1 MPQVRFLPS
10 WYFNS
15 QPHKEADSP
24 NSTTYNCCTISTRSL
39 TRRLTQ
45 EASDYVL
52 QYYISTHSLTRR
64 LTQTFKTVTEIVD
77 ISTHSLTRRL
87 THIVPLIQILQIF
100 QLTASQGG

>member
-64 LTQTFKTVTEIVD
+64 LTPFWAILHLHKD

-87 THIVPLIQILQIF
+87 TSYARIPPEAYEF

>member
-39 TRRLTQ
+39 TRRLTC
-45 EASDYVL
+45 VL
-52 QYYISTHSLTRR
+52 GYPREVM
-64 LTQTFKTVTEIVD
+64 K
-77 ISTHSLTRRL
+77 
-87 THIVPLIQILQIF
+87 F

>member
-64 LTQTFKTVTEIVD
+64 LTVFPMLLVGESV

-87 THIVPLIQILQIF
+87 TLNVLPI
-100 QLTASQGG
+100 

>member
-87 THIVPLIQILQIF
+87 TFSVL
-100 QLTASQGG
+100 A

>member
-45 EASDYVL
+45 
-52 QYYISTHSLTRR
+52 
-64 LTQTFKTVTEIVD
+64 TFKTVTEIVD

-87 THIVPLIQILQIF
+87 TSNNLKSTIGL
-100 QLTASQGG
+100 